1 MPSAAPTS
9 ALRVCVTPFAR
20 PRAGN
25 ADKEQTD
32 MSRRN
37 RILTGAALLFLAV
50 GSVGMHAYS
59 TGDKVWGTNVV
70 TFYANPNTVHTSAA
84 SAEEALK
91 AALAAW
97 GTQSNANFRFE
108 YGGRVNDSSTGFDY
122 RNVTI
127 FRNGTNGGMLASTYS
142 WWAGATMATAKLVDS
157 DVIFWDGQ
165 MQFFGAY
172 DSCTG
177 GGGYIQDIATHE
189 YGHAL
194 GLGHSG
200 DPAATMYGS
209 YNACDSSL
217 RTLSADDISGV
228 EHLYPPTAGRRS
240 HTADRKS
247 VA

>member
-1 MPSAAPTS
+1 
-9 ALRVCVTPFAR
+9 
-20 PRAGN
+20 
-25 ADKEQTD
+25 

-37 RILTGAALLFLAV
+37 RVLIGAAILMLAI

-91 AALAAW
+91 AALTAW
-97 GTQSNANFRFE
+97 GTQSNANFRFA

-142 WWAGATMATAKLVDS
+142 WWAGATMATAKLVDA

-228 EHLYPPTAGRRS
+228 
-240 HTADRKS
+240 
-247 VA
+247 